1 MCIKQSVKTAE
12 KEQVNSNKN
21 FHIHQ
26 LCAREVAEMSED
38 DCFHFFVGIRWPD
51 GVCCPRCQNK
61 KLCFRADRK
70 QWLCR
75 NKACKYYF
83 TLTSGTFLNSLK
95 LRYKDILFGI
105 ALICAEKDSGSSSML
120 ARNMGIDEDTALDFR
135 HRINNALK
143 NDTFELVENHLVAK
157 NKLTGDIQMDATG
170 IHPRFRRPNLHY
182 IEKTD
187 EYKANKKANRA
198 KNSHCLIAIHSEEL
212 KRTMTLVVDAENQQ
226 TATQMALNCVEK
238 GSHIFTD
245 CHAAY
250 NLLSENGFEHT
261 KVNHQFCFKDK
272 KGNHTNYVE
281 STFARIKGF
290 RRSMLH
296 FSKQHIQGYACYFDF
311 HYCKATVGEKMQE
324 ISRVLFATDEHRDK
338 FQTQTQAQAMPT
350 PKIKE
355 QPKAKLLVLAKGAEL
370 EKVA

>member
-1 MCIKQSVKTAE
+1 MCIKQRVKKHE
-12 KEQVNSNKN
+12 KEQINFYKAFSLNK
-21 FHIHQ
+21 
-26 LCAREVAEMSED
+26 LCAMEVADMSEY

-51 GVCCPRCQNK
+51 GVCCPRCQNNH
-61 KLCFRADRK
+61 LSFRDNRK
-70 QWLCR
+70 QWRCLNKECR
-75 NKACKYYF
+75 YEFSVK
-83 TLTSGTFLNSLK
+83 SGTILHSLK
-95 LRYKDILFGI
+95 LNYKKILFGI
-105 ALICAEKDSGSSSML
+105 ALIAAEKDCGSSCML
-120 ARNMGIDEDTALDFR
+120 ARNMGINEDTALDFR
-135 HRINNALK
+135 HRINDAFL
-143 NDTFELVENHLVAK
+143 NDVFDITPDGLVAK
-157 NKLTGDIQMDATG
+157 NKLTGNCQMDATG
-170 IHPRFRRPNLHY
+170 IHPHFRRPNLHY

-261 KVNHQFCFKDK
+261 KVNHQFCFKDT

-311 HYCKATVGEKMQE
+311 HSSHCKATVGEKMQE
-324 ISRVLFATDEHRDK
+324 ISRVLFAKREPDSQK
-338 FQTQTQAQAMPT
+338 CQQQKQQMQMPA
-350 PKIKE
+350 
-355 QPKAKLLVLAKGAEL
+355 PKAKILVFVNKVEL
-370 EKVA
+370 EQAA